1 MNRKFVIFDM
11 DGTLIDSMAFWACLA
26 EEFLKSKGI
35 DSVSQ
40 EILDAIRPMTMSQSA
55 GLFLQT
61 YGLPGTAGTLTVEMN
76 EMMNEHYRRDIPL
89 KPGVS
94 EYLEALSQKGV
105 RMCVV
110 SSTAEPLMRLCLGR
124 LGILEYFSFL
134 LSCEEVH
141 AGKDRPDAYYEAA
154 RRLGSTPAEIAVYED
169 ALYAARTAKAAGFY
183 VVGVFDQSSADC
195 WKELAALADE
205 TIFDFLKEELS

>member
-1 MNRKFVIFDM
+1 
-11 DGTLIDSMAFWACLA
+11 
-26 EEFLKSKGI
+26 
-35 DSVSQ
+35 
-40 EILDAIRPMTMSQSA
+40 MSQSA

-89 KPGVS
+89 KSGVS

-183 VVGVFDQSSADC
+183 VVGVFDQSSAAC
-195 WKELAALADE
+195 WKELAALANE